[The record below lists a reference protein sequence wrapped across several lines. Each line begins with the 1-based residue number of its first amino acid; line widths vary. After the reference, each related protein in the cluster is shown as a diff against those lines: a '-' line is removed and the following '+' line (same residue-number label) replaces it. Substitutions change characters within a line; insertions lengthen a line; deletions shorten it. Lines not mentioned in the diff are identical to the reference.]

1 MEQLPNALAD
11 AFAQLQAQVTSNAV
25 LFDASALAYPA
36 WINQNATNLPEF
48 SRTLLQMASSTQRY
62 EAEAA
67 SQNAVIVQL
76 QERIQK
82 QLEAATSAA
91 EAAAEQL
98 AMKDAA
104 LDDRDEQIAALN
116 AKLATSEQSRAGLEA
131 ALQQAQ
137 QSHTA
142 SRKRQRAG
150 SINAHGRLVNV

>member
-1 MEQLPNALAD
+1 MPV
-11 AFAQLQAQVTSNAV
+11 FTH
-25 LFDASALAYPA
+25 FM
-36 WINQNATNLPEF
+36 
-48 SRTLLQMASSTQRY
+48 QMASSTKRY

-67 SQNAVIVQL
+67 KQNTLIVQL
-76 QERIQK
+76 QDRIQK
-82 QLEAATSAA
+82 QLEAARSAA

-104 LDDRDEQIAALN
+104 LDARDEQIAALN
-116 AKLATSEQSRAGLEA
+116 AELAESDKSRAGLKT

-150 SINAHGRLVNV
+150 SHNKY